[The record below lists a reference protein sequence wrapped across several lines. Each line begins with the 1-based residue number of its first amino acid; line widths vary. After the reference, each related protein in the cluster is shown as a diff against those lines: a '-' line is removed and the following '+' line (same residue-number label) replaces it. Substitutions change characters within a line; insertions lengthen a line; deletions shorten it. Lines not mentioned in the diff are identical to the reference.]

1 MSGKLFGTDG
11 VRGVA
16 NQYPMTADFATK
28 LGMACGG
35 EICKVYHKA
44 AVARDTR
51 VSGEM
56 LQSAL
61 TAGFL
66 AAGVDVIDLGVLPT
80 PALTAVTADLDVDMS
95 VMITASHN
103 PYYDNGIKLINAAG
117 DKFDDETTTRLEQ
130 MVADGNF
137 ELSHEKLGRISTYNE
152 ALVMYLEK
160 AKSFID
166 TPRPLTGMKIVLDC
180 ANGCFA
186 GIMPQVFKDLGAGVI
201 TLGNEPD
208 GYNINCE
215 CGSQHPEK
223 LFETVVGA
231 HADIGIAV
239 DGDGDRLLVC
249 DNEGHK
255 VVAEQLIAFLA
266 EYLKRKGKYHG
277 NAVVSTIIANTALEH
292 YLRRLGFEYYSTK
305 VGERAIIAKM
315 KEVGCSLGGEESG
328 HIVALDYCKSGDGMV
343 NALLVCL
350 ALADSKKK
358 MNEVFPVFKADACIF
373 VSVPAADRAMVAT
386 AASSEKIKQAV
397 TEAEKVLRGT
407 GRVVLHPSGTEPK
420 IRVWV
425 SGSDETLVRQASDLL
440 VGEVKKFVEE

>member
-16 NQYPMTADFATK
+16 NRYPMTADFAVK
-28 LGMACGG
+28 LGMACGT
-35 EICKVYHKA
+35 EICKIYRKA
-44 AVARDTR
+44 AIARDTR

-66 AAGVDVIDLGVLPT
+66 AAGADVIDLGVLPT

-117 DKFDDETTTRLEQ
+117 DKFDDETTARLEQ
-130 MVADGNF
+130 LVADGNF
-137 ELSHEKLGRISTYNE
+137 ELESERLGRTSVHKE

-166 TPRPLTGMKIVLDC
+166 APRPLAGKRIVLDC

-186 GIMPQVFKDLGAGVI
+186 EVMPQVFKDLGAGVI
-201 TLGNEPD
+201 ALGNEPD
-208 GYNINCE
+208 GYNINRD

-223 LFETVVGA
+223 LYETVVGA
-231 HADIGIAV
+231 HADVGIAV

-255 VVAEQLIAFLA
+255 VPAEQLIAFLA
-266 EYLKRKGKYHG
+266 QYLKSKGKYRG
-277 NAVVSTIIANTALEH
+277 NAVVSTIIANTALERH
-292 YLRRLGFEYYSTK
+292 IRGLGFDYYGTK

-343 NALLVCL
+343 NALLICL
-350 ALADSKKK
+350 ALAESGKK
-358 MNEVFPVFKADACIF
+358 MNEIFPVFEEDACVF
-373 VSVPAADRAMVAT
+373 VSVPAPDRETVAK
-386 AASSEKIKQAV
+386 AAAAENIQKVV
-397 TEAEKVLRGT
+397 TEAELLLNGG

-425 SGSDETLVRQASDLL
+425 SGSDAAAVRRAADMI
-440 VGEVKKFVEE
+440 VDEVKKFVEE

>member
-16 NQYPMTADFATK
+16 NRYPMTAEFAVK
-28 LGMACGG
+28 LGMACGT
-35 EICKVYHKA
+35 EICKIYHKA
-44 AVARDTR
+44 AISRDTR

-117 DKFDDETTTRLEQ
+117 DKFDDETTARLEQ
-130 MVADGNF
+130 LVADGNF
-137 ELSHEKLGRISTYNE
+137 ELDSDRLGRTSVHKE
-152 ALVMYLEK
+152 ALAMYLEK

-166 TPRPLTGMKIVLDC
+166 VPRPLADKRIVLDC

-186 GIMPQVFKDLGAGVI
+186 GVMPQVFKDLGAGI
-201 TLGNEPD
+201 IALGNEPD
-208 GYNINCE
+208 GYNINRD

-223 LFETVVGA
+223 LYETVVGA

-249 DNEGHK
+249 DNEGRK
-255 VVAEQLIAFLA
+255 VPAEQLIAFLA
-266 EYLKRKGKYHG
+266 QYLKSKGKYRG
-277 NAVVSTIIANTALEH
+277 SAVVSTIIANTALERH
-292 YLRRLGFEYYSTK
+292 IRGLGFDYYGTK

-328 HIVALDYCKSGDGMV
+328 HIVVLDYCKSGDGMV

-350 ALADSKKK
+350 ALAESGKK
-358 MNEVFPVFKADACIF
+358 MSEIFPVFEEDACVF
-373 VSVPAADRAMVAT
+373 VSIPAPDREAVAK
-386 AASSEKIKQAV
+386 AAAAENVRSAV
-397 TEAEKVLRGT
+397 TEAERLMNGC

-425 SGSDETLVRQASDLL
+425 SGSDATTVHRAADMI
-440 VGEVKKFVEE
+440 VDEVKKFMEE

>member
-16 NQYPMTADFATK
+16 NRYPMTADFAVK
-28 LGMACGG
+28 LGMACGT
-35 EICKVYHKA
+35 EICKVYRKVA
-44 AVARDTR
+44 IARDTR
-51 VSGEM
+51 ISGEM

-61 TAGFL
+61 ASGFL
-66 AAGVDVIDLGVLPT
+66 AAGVDVIELGILPT

-103 PYYDNGIKLINAAG
+103 PYYDNGIKLITASG
-117 DKFDDETTTRLEQ
+117 DKFDDEVTSRLEQ
-130 MVADGNF
+130 LVADGNF
-137 ELSHEKLGRISTYNE
+137 ELSSEKLGRIYANKE

-166 TPRPLTGMKIVLDC
+166 TPHPLKGMKIVLDC

-186 GIMPQVFKDLGAGVI
+186 GIMPQVFKDLGAGII
-201 TLGNEPD
+201 TIGNEPD
-208 GYNINCE
+208 GYNINRD

-223 LFETVVGA
+223 MYETVVGS

-249 DNEGHK
+249 DNNGHK
-255 VVAEQLIAFLA
+255 IAAEQLIAFLA
-266 EYLKRKGKYHG
+266 NYLKSKGKYRG
-277 NAVVSTIIANTALEH
+277 NAVVSTIIANTALER
-292 YLRRLGFEYYSTK
+292 YIRGSGFDYYSTK

-315 KEVGCSLGGEESG
+315 KEAGCSLGGEESG

-350 ALADSKKK
+350 ALADSGKKAD
-358 MNEVFPVFKADACIF
+358 EVFPVFEADACVF
-373 VSVPAADRAMVAT
+373 VSVAAADRQMVSKA
-386 AASSEKIKQAV
+386 AASDNIRQAV
-397 TEAEKVLRGT
+397 AEAESLLNGS

-425 SGSDETLVRQASDLL
+425 SGSDETLVRKASEKV